1 MILRRLADAIREQ
14 NWFTVTLEVSIVVVG
29 IFIGLQVDN
38 WNQARKDRIDE
49 TASIARLHEE
59 IEGSNEF
66 LQTLGERQQITSQSI
81 ISALDTVFARSN
93 RDELSDDE
101 CTAIGRSAFL
111 LTVTVNLPSLHELTS
126 SGRITVFQDIELRL
140 ALAKFQQLSA
150 STKNILES
158 ARATH
163 LFVKYPEIVQTEGY
177 WSEQENEVRLRFR
190 CVLLAMRN
198 DKEFLSDLSLNAD
211 SFDGV
216 YNKGI
221 QRELDQLERIHELID
236 LFLGISHQGQTT

>member
-14 NWFTVTLEVSIVVVG
+14 NWSTVVLEVSIVVVG
-29 IFIGLQVDN
+29 IFIALQVDN

-49 TASIARLHEE
+49 SAFLARLHEE
-59 IEGSNEF
+59 IEGSSAF
-66 LQTLGERQQITSQSI
+66 LQTLGKRQQTTSQSI
-81 ISALDTVFARSN
+81 IGALDTVFARSN

-111 LTVTVNLPSLHELTS
+111 LSVTVDLPSVQELTA
-126 SGRITVFQDIELRL
+126 SGRITVVQDIEMRL
-140 ALAKFQQLSA
+140 ALAKFQQLSE
-150 STKNILES
+150 STKNLLDS
-158 ARATH
+158 AHATH

-177 WSEQENEVRLRFR
+177 WSKQENEVRLRYR
-190 CVLLAMRN
+190 CDLLAMRN

-221 QRELDQLERIHELID
+221 RRELDQLEKIHELVD
-236 LFLGISHQGQTT
+236 LFLGINHRGQTS